1 MTSATAST
9 PTGSIRHDGRV
20 GVMIETEV
28 HAGAGGRG
36 DEGTP
41 CETLVLRN
49 VSIGVS
55 RGGGFSQ
62 PLVTDVSL
70 AVRAG
75 ESVGLVGESGSGK
88 SITALACLGLLDE
101 RLSVTA
107 GDISVEGRSVLSLAG
122 EELRRL
128 RGPVVGMI
136 FQDPM
141 TSLDPCFTIGSQM
154 IEAILAHRDTTAAD
168 ARRLALE
175 MLELVEIPKAAE
187 RLDAFPH
194 EFSGGMRQRVMIA
207 TALILR
213 PSLLVADEP
222 TSALDVTTQASIVAL
237 VNDLRKEIGMSVLWI
252 SHDLGLTATVAERMT
267 VLYAGEIVEQ
277 AASSDI
283 FHRPV
288 HPYTSGLIASSRHGK
303 RGQPFSFVP
312 GSVPEPAAWPKGCR
326 FRPRCDRSVDEC
338 AQPPALEHEETGH
351 SYRCFNPLPGSRM

>member
-1 MTSATAST
+1 
-9 PTGSIRHDGRV
+9 
-20 GVMIETEV
+20 
-28 HAGAGGRG
+28 
-36 DEGTP
+36 
-41 CETLVLRN
+41 
-49 VSIGVS
+49 
-55 RGGGFSQ
+55 
-62 PLVTDVSL
+62 VTL
-70 AVRAG
+70 AVGSG

-101 RLSVTA
+101 RLSVTS
-107 GDISVEGRSVLSLAG
+107 GDITIEGRSVLGLAA

-154 IEAILAHRDTTAAD
+154 IEAVLAHRDTSAAE

-187 RLDAFPH
+187 RLSAYPH

-222 TSALDVTTQASIVAL
+222 TSALDVTTQAAIVAL
-237 VNDLRKEIGMSVLWI
+237 VNDLRAQIGMSVLWI

-277 AASSDI
+277 AASADI

-288 HPYTSGLIASSRHGK
+288 HPYTHGLIASSRHGEH
-303 RGQPFSFVP
+303 GQPFSFVP
-312 GSVPEPAAWPKGCR
+312 GSVPEPAAWPAGCR
-326 FRPRCDRSVDEC
+326 FRPRCDRGIDEC
-338 AQPPALEHEETGH
+338 AQRPALEHGETGH
-351 SYRCFNPLPGSRM
+351 SYRCFNPLLEGRS